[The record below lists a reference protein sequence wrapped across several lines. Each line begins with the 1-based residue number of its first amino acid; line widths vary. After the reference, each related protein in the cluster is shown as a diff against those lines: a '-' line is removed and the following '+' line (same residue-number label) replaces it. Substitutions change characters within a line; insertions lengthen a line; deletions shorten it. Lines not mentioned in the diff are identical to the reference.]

1 MRYIQRLERV
11 MIKSTANFN
20 VKSTPGTPIRAGG
33 VVGETPTH
41 NLQQFLDDS
50 FLAHLEVNN
59 LPQIS
64 KKEINKM
71 LDKCQSAG
79 AMRILKKIFLKNK

>member
-1 MRYIQRLERV
+1 MNT
-11 MIKSTANFN
+11 IKS
-20 VKSTPGTPIRAGG
+20 
-33 VVGETPTH
+33 
-41 NLQQFLDDS
+41 NLQQN
-50 FLAHLEVNN
+50 LALAARQSGKNKLVQRTFEDN

-79 AMRILKKIFLKNK
+79 AMRILKKIFLKKI

>member
-1 MRYIQRLERV
+1 MEVLFL
-11 MIKSTANFN
+11 MNKD
-20 VKSTPGTPIRAGG
+20 
-33 VVGETPTH
+33 
-41 NLQQFLDDS
+41 NLQQNSDDS
-50 FLAHLEVNN
+50 EENLTYCPKCKELYSYCYCN

>member
-1 MRYIQRLERV
+1 MINKVIKEPLALAARQSGKNKLVQRTFE
-11 MIKSTANFN
+11 
-20 VKSTPGTPIRAGG
+20 
-33 VVGETPTH
+33 
-41 NLQQFLDDS
+41 D
-50 FLAHLEVNN
+50 N

-79 AMRILKKIFLKNK
+79 AMRILKKIFLKKI